1 MRKLAGR
8 VLLIGIAATL
18 GASAGEYVVL
28 TNGFRMH
35 VDRREAEGATT
46 RLYTGSGTIEVPS
59 ATIAAIEREEHVPAA
74 TPVQIATPSAQPPK
88 PSPCEMVRQAALR
101 NGLPPEFVDSVAR
114 VESGCRMDAI
124 SHKGAIG
131 VMQLMPGTAAV
142 LQADP
147 HDVEQNIEAGVRH
160 LRELLLRYNGDAR
173 LALAA
178 YNAGPGAV
186 AKHNGI
192 PPYPETRTYVDKVLA
207 RYRTSA
213 KQ

>member
-1 MRKLAGR
+1 MLHPAGR
-8 VLLIGIAATL
+8 LLWIGIAAVL
-18 GASAGEYVVL
+18 GAHAGEYVVL
-28 TNGFRMH
+28 TNGFRIH
-35 VDRREAEGATT
+35 AERREAEGTTT

-59 ATIAAIEREEHVPAA
+59 ATVAAIESEEHVPAP
-74 TPVQIATPSAQPPK
+74 TPVQIPPPSVQSPK

-101 NGLPPEFVDSVAR
+101 NGLPPGFADSVAR
-114 VESGCRMDAI
+114 VESGCRPDAL
-124 SHKGAIG
+124 SRKGAIG

-142 LQADP
+142 LQVDP

-160 LRELLLRYNGDAR
+160 LRELLVRYNGDAR

-192 PPYPETRTYVDKVLA
+192 PPYPETRTYVDKVLE
-207 RYRTSA
+207 RYRTSG
-213 KQ
+213 QR

>member
-1 MRKLAGR
+1 MERPAGKI
-8 VLLIGIAATL
+8 LLIGIVAAL
-18 GASAGEYVVL
+18 GARAGEYVVL

-35 VDRREAEGATT
+35 AERREAEGLTT

-59 ATIAAIEREEHVPAA
+59 ATIARIEPEEHVPAP
-74 TPVQIATPSAQPPK
+74 TPAQVAPPSLQPPK

-101 NGLPPEFVDSVAR
+101 NGLPSAFVDSVAR
-114 VESGCRMDAI
+114 VESGCRADAL
-124 SHKGAIG
+124 SNKGAIG
-131 VMQLMPGTAAV
+131 VMQLMPGTAAQ

-160 LRELLLRYNGDAR
+160 LRDLLLRYNGDAR

-186 AKHNGI
+186 AKYNGI
-192 PPYPETRTYVDKVLA
+192 PPYPETRTYVDKVLE
-207 RYRTSA
+207 RYRTA
-213 KQ
+213 GQR